1 MLKRGVVMIKRF
13 FILLASVTSLIL
25 LCKSAWAEDTNNF
38 VDGFTLGGY
47 SSLNLEIPRN
57 KSAEAKINEI
67 SLILRWENES
77 RFKFFGEFELEYP
90 LRWSSE
96 HELTSRDAYFDLERL
111 YLDYNLSEKLNLRA
125 GRFLNPAGRWN
136 LIHAAP
142 LVWTTSR
149 PLVTEQLFPSSVNGL
164 MFYGSTPIKDYA
176 FEYTFF
182 TELLKDQ
189 IRDNDETIYKN
200 VNGAHFALTNGFNL
214 GLTLATYREDENRSD
229 NYRLIGLDFVTH
241 WQRLEISGEAFA
253 RLTNKGNDG
262 GSGAYIQTAYDLG
275 NEWYWLT
282 RLETFE
288 SPNTGSS
295 ERWLL
300 GATKR
305 LKPNQL
311 LKLEFIGGSDKNF
324 ETPNGFVGS
333 FAVLF

>member
-1 MLKRGVVMIKRF
+1 MLNRGFVMIKKL

-25 LCKSAWAEDTNNF
+25 LCKPSWAEDTNNF
-38 VDGFTLGGY
+38 VDGFDLGGY
-47 SSLNLEIPRN
+47 SSLNLQIPRD
-57 KSAEAKINEI
+57 KSAEARINEVSI
-67 SLILRWENES
+67 ILRWENES

-90 LRWSSE
+90 LRWNSE
-96 HELTSRDAYFDLERL
+96 HELTTRDAYFDLERL

-149 PLVTEQLFPSSVNGL
+149 PLVTELLFPASINGL
-164 MFYGSTPIKDYA
+164 MFYGSAPYNDYA

-189 IRDNDETIYKN
+189 IRDGDETIYKN
-200 VNGAHFALTNGFNL
+200 VNGAHFAITNGFNL
-214 GLTLATYREDENRSD
+214 GLTLASYREDEKSYNA
-229 NYRLIGLDFVTH
+229 YRLVGLDFITQLDR
-241 WQRLEISGEAFA
+241 WELSGEAYA
-253 RLTNKGNDG
+253 RLTSKGGDG
-262 GSGAYIQTAYDLG
+262 GSGAYIQAAYNLG

-282 RLETFE
+282 RLETVDT
-288 SPNTGSS
+288 PDTGSA
-295 ERWLL
+295 ERWVV

-311 LKLEFIGGSDKNF
+311 LKFEFVGGSDINYD
-324 ETPNGFVGS
+324 TPRGFVGS